1 MSAYDSQIPYK
12 PIEEPV
18 RKSRSNQNFDKL
30 TVGSGSQRFE
40 VNVKDGLWMGA
51 DTFTDGKF
59 SVDFDG
65 DVIAN
70 SILIKNSSG
79 DTLINSNASID
90 FVNVL
95 NSKLNTNTQK
105 LLKDFTFDGY
115 TGAFKTGDITW
126 NTGTG
131 AITGGTG
138 GLLFSKGLIFAKSGT
153 PTIVLDGET
162 GDATFSGTLTAA
174 SGSLGAITI
183 GTNAWHVDSSG
194 NMWWGNYAN
203 YASATIKIS
212 SAGVANFTGA
222 NISGSITITG
232 GSGVAN
238 LSDAGNLATKDSVA
252 YTDCDTTLITSGYIS
267 VPRLLAN
274 NVQAGTFTGR
284 DFKANGGSGTDVW
297 VQNDGYI
304 RWRYGGGTKGFMWC
318 DSLGRIKIDAD
329 ESFEIEFNSN
339 GGTGEYFD
347 IYEDGGSAF
356 YIDGSKNGRFQGDL
370 HVVDELTAG
379 TKTFKIDHPLKP
391 KSHYLYHSVVESPDM
406 LNIYKGRAKT
416 KNKKAIIELPDY
428 FEALN
433 KDFEYQLTPIK
444 KLAIICVKKEI
455 KDNKFEIES
464 SEDCEFS
471 WQVTGVRKDRH
482 AKAHPVIPEVEKK
495 FEHYMHPELWDSE
508 VDEKQAITDKL
519 ERIEKDYKN
528 SLLIKRKVLQR
539 KIAREEKEDIKNAR
553 IQRKLNEK
561 ARQS

>member
-12 PIEEPV
+12 PIDEPV

-51 DTFTDGKF
+51 DTFAEGKF

-70 SILIKNSSG
+70 SILIKNASG
-79 DTLINSNASID
+79 DTLINSNASVD

-222 NISGSITITG
+222 NISGTITITG

-238 LSDAGNLATKDSVA
+238 LSDAGNLATLDNVGASN
-252 YTDCDTTLITSGYIS
+252 CNTTIISGGRIITG
-267 VPRLLAN
+267 LLTADN
-274 NVQAGTFTGR
+274 IQAGTLIGR

-297 VQNDGYI
+297 MQNDGYI
-304 RWRYGGGTKGFMWC
+304 RWRYSNGTKGFMWC

-339 GGTGEYFD
+339 GGSGEFFD
-347 IYEDGGSAF
+347 IYEDGNSAF
-356 YIDGSKNGRFQGDL
+356 YIDGSKDGKFQSDL
-370 HVVDELTAG
+370 DIAG
-379 TKTFKIDHPLKP
+379 TLSKGGGSFKIDHPLKP
-391 KSHYLYHSVVESPDM
+391 KSHYLFHSFVESPDM
-406 LNIYKGRAKT
+406 LNIYKGRSRT

-455 KDNKFEIES
+455 KNNKFEVES

-471 WQVTGVRKDRH
+471 WQVTGVRKDRF
-482 AKAHPVIPEVEKK
+482 ALNNPIINEVEKE
-495 FEHYMHPELWDSE
+495 FGHYIHPELWE
-508 VDEKQAITDKL
+508 NEIDEEQVIAKTL
-519 ERIEKDYKN
+519 ERLKLKDR
-528 SLLIKRKVLQR
+528 SDLLIKRKVLQR
-539 KIAREEKEDIKNAR
+539 KIAREEKEAIKNAR

-561 ARQS
+561 S